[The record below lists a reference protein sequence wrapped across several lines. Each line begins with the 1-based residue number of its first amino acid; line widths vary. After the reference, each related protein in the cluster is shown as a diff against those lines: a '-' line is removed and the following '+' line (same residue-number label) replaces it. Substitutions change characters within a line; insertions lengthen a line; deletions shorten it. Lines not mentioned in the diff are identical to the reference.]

1 MPQMAPLSW
10 LILFIIFSAT
20 LILFNVMNYFS
31 YIPSYLKKSEG
42 QKNVQ
47 SNSLNWKW

>member
-10 LILFIIFSAT
+10 LILFIIFSIT
-20 LILFNVMNYFS
+20 LILFNVMNYFM
-31 YIPSYLKKSEG
+31 YIPSYLKSESE
-42 QKNVQ
+42 QKNIK